1 MREVILGPPG
11 TGKTTTLIGIVEE
24 ELARGTPP
32 EKIGYVSFTKKA
44 ANEAVHRA
52 AKVLGMTV
60 GEAAKHMP
68 YFSTLH
74 SLCFRRLGLGRHDVL
89 EGDRLRVEF
98 ANFAGIRISGRWSED
113 GTLSGFDFG
122 DRCVFMDNLAR
133 VRCISLREQYDQNDD
148 GLNWRQLER
157 VSNSMREFKTDR
169 GWWDFTDMLQGFLD
183 SHIKVDLEVLLVD
196 EAQDLSLLQWHVVE
210 RLAEGCR
217 RVVVGGDDD
226 QAIYV
231 WSGADVQHLIDMPG
245 DVRVLGQSYRVPP
258 VIQAFA
264 NRIVPHMGRRRDKP
278 WTAKTGEDGKIAR
291 ENEFDAVDLGTEG
304 SVLIL
309 VRNTYLLREQVE
321 PALRRLGV
329 EWVRSNDQSSVS
341 RPLMRAIVNWE
352 TLRRGEPITI
362 TAARQIYDYM
372 TSGKGVAR
380 GYKELKQF
388 EEAEREWSMELD
400 RQNVHPKDRPDGMSV
415 MLDDLKGKG
424 GLLRDEGWQE
434 ALDRVPLGE
443 VQYLRSLLP
452 KRNEWTRR
460 RYEELMAGGMPE
472 SSARRWAR
480 EDADR
485 GAAARVRVSTI
496 HSAKGGEADHVVLL
510 REMARRTHHE
520 MKWASEDEARVWY
533 VAVTRARRQ
542 LTIVDSQTPQSCPWV

>member
-11 TGKTTTLIGIVEE
+11 TGKTTTLIGMVEE

-52 AKVLGMTV
+52 AGVLGMTV
-60 GEAAKHMP
+60 GEAHQHMP

-74 SLCFRRLGLGRHDVL
+74 SLCFRRLGLGKHDVL
-89 EGDRLRVEF
+89 EGDRLKVEF
-98 ANFAGIRISGRWSED
+98 AQFAGVKITGRWSDD
-113 GTLSGFDFG
+113 GTLSGFDLG
-122 DRCVFMDNLAR
+122 DRCIFMDNLAR
-133 VRCISLREQYDQNDD
+133 VRCLTLREQYTQNDD
-148 GLNWRQLER
+148 GLPWRVVER
-157 VSNSMREFKTDR
+157 ISNSLREFKQDR
-169 GWWDFTDMLQGFLD
+169 GWLDFTDMLQQFID
-183 SHIKVDLEVLLVD
+183 SNINVDLEVLLVD
-196 EAQDLSLLQWHVVE
+196 EAQDLSLLQWKVVE
-210 RLAEGCR
+210 KLAQSCR

-231 WSGADVQHLIDMPG
+231 WSGADVQHLINMEG

-258 VIQAFA
+258 AIQSFA
-264 NRIVPHMGRRRDKP
+264 NRIVPHMGRRRDKQ
-278 WTAKTGEDGKIAR
+278 WAAKPGEEGIVTNER
-291 ENEFDAVDLGTEG
+291 EFDAVDLGSQG

-341 RPLMRAIVNWE
+341 RPLMRAIINWE
-352 TLRRGEPITI
+352 TLRRGEAISVTS
-362 TAARQIYDYM
+362 ARQVYDFM
-372 TSGKGVAR
+372 SSGKGVER
-380 GYKELKQF
+380 GFKELKQF

-400 RQNVHPKDRPDGMSV
+400 RQNIHPKDRPDGMPV
-415 MLDDLKGKG
+415 TLADLRERG
-424 GLLRDEGWQE
+424 GLMREDGWQE
-434 ALDRVPLGE
+434 ALDRVPVGE
-443 VQYLRSLLP
+443 VAYLRSLLP
-452 KRNEWTRR
+452 KRNEWTRK
-460 RYEELMAGGMPE
+460 RYDQLMSEGLSPE
-472 SSARRWAR
+472 AARRWAR

-485 GAAARVRVSTI
+485 GQAARVRVSTI

-510 REMARRTHHE
+510 REMARRTHQE

-533 VAVTRARRQ
+533 VAVTRARSR
-542 LTIVDSQTPQSCPWV
+542 LTIVDSQTPQACPWV